1 MFKSFFPNPRWFFL
15 SVFLWFIINVA
26 LWYSGGQGWGTLL
39 GFAPDYYSQKPAID
53 VSRFWSERF
62 LWFYLW
68 YWIAVSLLAL
78 FWKFKAN
85 HPWQAWSIWG
95 SALIIFNVWFGVQM
109 SVAVNAWYSPFYD
122 LIQSMMSNGTG
133 GDIALLYQGLLTF
146 LFIAMVSVTVAVLN
160 LFLVSHYIFR
170 WRTAMHQYYSQ
181 NWDVLRHVEGAS
193 QRVQEDTMRFASTL
207 ESLGVNLVKA
217 VLVLIAFL
225 PVLVELSQH
234 VPVLPVVGELKYAL
248 VWAAIGWAI
257 FGTFLLMAVGV
268 KLPGLEF
275 NNQKVE
281 AALRK
286 ELVYGEDHPERASTQ
301 DIKLLFADVRQ
312 NYFRLYFHYAYFNVV
327 RIWYIQLDI
336 IYSLIV
342 LFPSIAAGMI
352 TLGLLT
358 QIGNV
363 FDKVRESFQYL
374 INSWTT
380 IIELL
385 SIYKRLKAFES
396 ILKK

>member
-15 SVFLWFIINVA
+15 SVFLWFLINVA
-26 LWYSGGQGWGTLL
+26 LWYSGGQGWGTIL

-53 VSRFWSERF
+53 VSRFWSARF

-68 YWIAVSLLAL
+68 YWTAVTLLAL
-78 FWKFKAN
+78 FWKIKAN

-122 LIQSMMSNGTG
+122 LIQSMMSNGAG
-133 GDIALLYQGLLTF
+133 GDIALLYKGLLTF
-146 LFIAMVSVTVAVLN
+146 LFIAMVAVTVAVLN

-181 NWDVLRHVEGAS
+181 NWEVLRHVEGAS

-234 VPVLPVVGELKYAL
+234 VPVLPVVGELKYSL

-286 ELVYGEDHPERASTQ
+286 ELVYGEDHPDRASSA
-301 DIKLLFADVRQ
+301 DIKALFADVRQ

-342 LFPSIAAGMI
+342 LFPSIAAGLI

>member
-15 SVFLWFIINVA
+15 SVFLWFLINVA
-26 LWYSGGQGWGTLL
+26 LWYSGGQGWGTIL

-53 VSRFWSERF
+53 VSRFWSARF

-68 YWIAVSLLAL
+68 YWTAVTLLAL
-78 FWKFKAN
+78 FWKIKAN

-122 LIQSMMSNGTG
+122 LIQSMMSNGAG
-133 GDIALLYQGLLTF
+133 GDIALLYKGLLTF

-181 NWDVLRHVEGAS
+181 NWEVLRHVEGAS

-234 VPVLPVVGELKYAL
+234 VPVLPVVGELKYSL

-286 ELVYGEDHPERASTQ
+286 ELVYGEDHPDRASSA
-301 DIKLLFADVRQ
+301 DIKALFADVRQ

-342 LFPSIAAGMI
+342 LFPSIAAGLI

>member
-15 SVFLWFIINVA
+15 SVFLWFLINVA
-26 LWYSGGQGWGTLL
+26 LWYSGGQGWGTIL

-53 VSRFWSERF
+53 VSRFWSARF

-68 YWIAVSLLAL
+68 YWTAVTLLAL
-78 FWKFKAN
+78 FWKIKAN

-122 LIQSMMSNGTG
+122 LIQSMMSNGAG
-133 GDIALLYQGLLTF
+133 GDIALLYKGLLTF

-181 NWDVLRHVEGAS
+181 NWEVLRHVEGAS

-234 VPVLPVVGELKYAL
+234 VPVLPIVGELKYSL

-286 ELVYGEDHPERASTQ
+286 ELVYGEDHPDRASSA
-301 DIKLLFADVRQ
+301 DIKALFADVRQ

-342 LFPSIAAGMI
+342 LFPSIAAGLI